1 MSVGMSKQKL
11 VTIQI
16 EEERMDEFAR
26 WLLNSNMLV
35 GTLGITEFEVAYDD
49 TDKARMRAALQKHL
63 KYVQER
69 GYQLFGASYYI

>member
-1 MSVGMSKQKL
+1 MSVEMSKQKL

-26 WLLNSNMLV
+26 WLLSSNMLV

>member
-49 TDKARMRAALQKHL
+49 TDKARMRAALQEHL